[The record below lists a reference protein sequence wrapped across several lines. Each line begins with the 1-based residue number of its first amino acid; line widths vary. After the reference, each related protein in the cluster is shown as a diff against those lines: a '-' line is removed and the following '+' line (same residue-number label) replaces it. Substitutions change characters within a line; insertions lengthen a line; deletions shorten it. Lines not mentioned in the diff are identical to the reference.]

1 MQVEL
6 VKCCGISHEQ
16 YLQLVIQ
23 QRTHEVREEQEMGVN
38 SSLFLKI
45 LQLECEK
52 KITYYG
58 YAYKCIKKIR
68 VHLNDTLVLSFKGL
82 EFY

>member
-23 QRTHEVREEQEMGVN
+23 RHTHEVREEQEMGVN
-38 SSLFLKI
+38 FSLFLKI
-45 LQLECEK
+45 LQLECGK
-52 KITYYG
+52 KLPIMAILINISKNQST
-58 YAYKCIKKIR
+58 
-68 VHLNDTLVLSFKGL
+68 FK
-82 EFY
+82 

>member
-1 MQVEL
+1 M
-6 VKCCGISHEQ
+6 GS

-23 QRTHEVREEQEMGVN
+23 QHTHEVREEQEMGVN

-52 KITYYG
+52 KYYLLWL
-58 YAYKCIKKIR
+58 YNKCIKKSEHI
-68 VHLNDTLVLSFKGL
+68 
-82 EFY
+82 

>member
-1 MQVEL
+1 MQVEF
-6 VKCCGISHEQ
+6 VKCCGVSHEQ

-23 QRTHEVREEQEMGVN
+23 QHTHEVREEQEMGVN

-52 KITYYG
+52 NYLLWPYN
-58 YAYKCIKKIR
+58 KCIK
-68 VHLNDTLVLSFKGL
+68 NQSTFK
-82 EFY
+82 

>member
-1 MQVEL
+1 M
-6 VKCCGISHEQ
+6 GS

-23 QRTHEVREEQEMGVN
+23 QHTHEVREEQEMGVN

-52 KITYYG
+52 NITYYG
-58 YAYKCIKKIR
+58 YIINVSK
-68 VHLNDTLVLSFKGL
+68 NQNTFK
-82 EFY
+82 

>member
-6 VKCCGISHEQ
+6 VKCCGISHDQ

-23 QRTHEVREEQEMGVN
+23 QHTHEVREEQEMGVN
-38 SSLFLKI
+38 FSLFLKI

-52 KITYYG
+52 KSPIMALLINVSKNQNTY
-58 YAYKCIKKIR
+58 K
-68 VHLNDTLVLSFKGL
+68 
-82 EFY
+82 